1 MFNIPKINVL
11 NQSMF
16 GDKFAQVKITE
27 SALLFGMPINMLN
40 SANAVVRISMG
51 EKSISGVRV

>member
-1 MFNIPKINVL
+1 
-11 NQSMF
+11 MF

-51 EKSISGVRV
+51 GKSISGVRV